1 MTTSH
6 NRWDCKRFLRM
17 LFELSSASEVM
28 QKRNGEI
35 FGEIPGVHVI
45 ADYIVFAAPTEQ
57 QQNVIFKIVLDR
69 ARQKDVRYNKDKIQ
83 FKVSTFEYMGNLVT

>member
-1 MTTSH
+1 
-6 NRWDCKRFLRM
+6 M

-45 ADYIVFAAPTEQ
+45 ADYIVIAAPTEQ

-69 ARQKDVRYNKDKIQ
+69 ARQKGQNPIQ
-83 FKVSTFEYMGNLVT
+83 SQTFEYMGNLVT